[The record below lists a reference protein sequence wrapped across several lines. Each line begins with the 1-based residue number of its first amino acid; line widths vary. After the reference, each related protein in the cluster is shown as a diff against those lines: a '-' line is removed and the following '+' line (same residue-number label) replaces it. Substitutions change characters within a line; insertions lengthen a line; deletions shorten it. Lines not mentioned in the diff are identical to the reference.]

1 MKHIWWML
9 CWLLLGASV
18 GVVVRALIHEDT
30 PEEPVVRDITGI
42 CPTCGLVLPYAETRR
57 IMVCQG
63 HEFEEVIAVAGV
75 QDDYM
80 DVTIREGEPNDP
92 NRAFFYTYDS
102 NDDTFYFNSDVNDLA
117 IIYHPKD
124 TTSPNDVMDI
134 TWGFGSEMNYDENTI
149 TITGMSLEDAFRR
162 LFYYASESW
171 DPNEYLMSAEIVME
185 ENK

>member
-80 DVTIREGEPNDP
+80 DVTIRDGDP
-92 NRAFFYTYDS
+92 NRISFDYPDLVISIPPDPPLTEIKSIVWGLDEDESTIDYDP
-102 NDDTFYFNSDVNDLA
+102 DT
-117 IIYHPKD
+117 
-124 TTSPNDVMDI
+124 
-134 TWGFGSEMNYDENTI
+134 NTI
-149 TITGMSLEDAFRR
+149 RLDNITADDVLRR
-162 LFYYASESW
+162 MFYWMADERC
-171 DPNEYLMSAEIVME
+171 DPNEYLMSAEIVVE